1 VVSLRTREIGVR
13 MAIGATPR
21 DIARLLVRD
30 GLRPVLMGAGA
41 GIGIAL
47 VATRAIAALLYGGV
61 SARDPIA
68 FACAALILLST
79 AAMATAIP
87 ARRAARIDPAV
98 TLREP

>member
-1 VVSLRTREIGVR
+1 

-21 DIARLLVRD
+21 DVSRLLVRD
-30 GLRPVLMGAGA
+30 ALRPVLIGAAA
-41 GIGIAL
+41 GIATAM
-47 VATRAIAALLYGGV
+47 VATQAIAAILYGGV
-61 SARDPIA
+61 SASDPIA